1 MTTTIDLIRIT
12 GTVTSA
18 PVLTLDDIVEFAVHT
33 ETGSEYLVRLPRI
46 ELGAHVAAG
55 ARVLVTGA
63 EGWKV
68 PARSWRHE
76 PARTIVEAH
85 DVQLAGLALAA

>member
-1 MTTTIDLIRIT
+1 MTSTIDLIRIT

-18 PVLTLDDIVEFAVHT
+18 PVLTRNDLVEFVVRDDAAR
-33 ETGSEYLVRLPRI
+33 EYLVRMPRL
-46 ELGAHVAAG
+46 ELGAHVATG
-55 ARVLVTGA
+55 ARIVATGA

-76 PARTIVEAH
+76 PARTIVQAH
-85 DVQLAGLALAA
+85 DVQLTGLALAA